1 MKTQIKIL
9 IAEHDPHD
17 LELILYELTASGL
30 NFTPMVVQNEGILRM
45 RSIFLFQILFCQ
57 IILSPRLAGLMLWK

>member
-17 LELILYELTASGL
+17 LELILYELTAGGL
-30 NFTPMVVQNEGILRM
+30 NFTPMVVQNERDFTDAPN
-45 RSIFLFQILFCQ
+45 IFIPDL
-57 IILSPRLAGLMLWK
+57 ILSDYTFPSFSGPVAWK